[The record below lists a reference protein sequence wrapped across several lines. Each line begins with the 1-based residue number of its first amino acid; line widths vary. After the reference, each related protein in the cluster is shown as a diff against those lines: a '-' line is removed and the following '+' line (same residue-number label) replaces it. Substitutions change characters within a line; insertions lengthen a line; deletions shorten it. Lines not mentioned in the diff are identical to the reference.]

1 MSTRASGKPLV
12 KATSNPDKLKKHT
25 KPQTSHPSSSA
36 PTYIDT
42 TPRPRPDRI
51 PHETYYESGS
61 TEWGYYSE
69 KEEPTSDR
77 TPTPPESP
85 KPNIN
90 MAGQQ
95 NNPPDLFNT
104 KIEDLPRT
112 IPTSRQSAIVS
123 PAIDTFTVKGN
134 HLQMVKDLCF
144 DGRNKRDPHE
154 HLDKFEMICNLFNY
168 GENQANNVKMKL
180 FPMSLAG
187 EAHKWLKGLAP
198 NSLTTWEAVREALI
212 ERFFPANRERE
223 LRLIIRSFRQD
234 EDESIVEAW
243 LRMKDLLWKCLGHG
257 VSDTEIV
264 GIFLDGMNMESYE
277 KMVMT
282 CGGSTT
288 YKTSSEIWKMFEDM
302 AKAQVSRSPSRDRRD
317 KRTRRVVARVDG
329 GETSEVVSE
338 IRALSRHMD
347 ERFSMVE
354 NNFGGLERDVKI
366 MAGGCVHC
374 GGPHDADECDQM
386 VREDVN
392 YVHNQRSG
400 QYQPLFQ
407 RGGNYQGRH
416 QGNSSNSSNS
426 FYNNRG
432 GNSQNRWQKDDNQ
445 GPPQQQQPPSPPR
458 IDDNGEDTP
467 SLAAMMAKFLDKQ
480 EKTEEAQ
487 EKRNASME
495 NYSKLLNDKIG
506 GLHVKIDESNRNN
519 HALISNLEKRLDRMG
534 NSKRQPGTL
543 PSDTQQNPN
552 QSQGGSWRSGDDKY
566 KGPQHRNETVNAITT
581 RFGKVTTPPKGNS
594 FVPNASPSAENF
606 DEEFDDEVEMES
618 PPGVTTTVPK
628 ATPIKEPEIKPY
640 KPKVPFPQRLRKE
653 KLQDQYNKFFDMIKT
668 VTINVP
674 LVDLI
679 SGMPNYAKFIKELV
693 TDKKKLDEAK
703 ATFMNEECS
712 AVIKNKLPPKLSDPG
727 SFLIACSFG
736 TKLSCKA
743 LADLGASINL
753 MPY

>member
-12 KATSNPDKLKKHT
+12 KATSNPDKLKKRT
-25 KPQTSHPSSSA
+25 KPQTSQPSSST
-36 PTYIDT
+36 PIYIDT
-42 TPRPRPDRI
+42 TPRPRPDHI
-51 PHETYYESGS
+51 LYETYYESGS

-69 KEEPTSDR
+69 KEGSTSDK

-154 HLDKFEMICNLFNY
+154 HLDKFEMTCNLFNY

-212 ERFFPANRERE
+212 ERFFPANQERE

-243 LRMKDLLWKCLGHG
+243 LRMKDLLWECPGHG

-317 KRTRRVVARVDG
+317 RRTCRVVARVDG
-329 GETSEVVSE
+329 GETSEVVNE
-338 IRALSRHMD
+338 IRALSKHMD

-354 NNFGGLERDVKI
+354 NNFGGLERDVNI
-366 MAGGCVHC
+366 MVGGCVHC

-392 YVHNQRSG
+392 YVHNQRTG

-407 RGGNYQGRH
+407 RGSNYQGRH

-426 FYNNRG
+426 FSNNRG
-432 GNSQNRWQKDDNQ
+432 GNFQYRWQKDDNQ
-445 GPPQQQQPPSPPR
+445 GPPQQQQPPSPPKQ
-458 IDDNGEDTP
+458 DDNGEEGSP
-467 SLAAMMAKFLDKQ
+467 LMAMMAKFLDKQ
-480 EKTEEAQ
+480 EKREEAQ

-506 GLHVKIDESNRNN
+506 GLHIKIDESNRNN

-534 NSKRQPGTL
+534 NSKRHP
-543 PSDTQQNPN
+543 
-552 QSQGGSWRSGDDKY
+552 
-566 KGPQHRNETVNAITT
+566 
-581 RFGKVTTPPKGNS
+581 
-594 FVPNASPSAENF
+594 ENF

-618 PPGVTTTVPK
+618 PPVVTTSVPK
-628 ATPIKEPEIKPY
+628 ATPIKEPEVKPY
-640 KPKVPFPQRLRKE
+640 KPKLPFPQRLRKE
-653 KLQDQYNKFFDMIKT
+653 KLQVQYNKFFDMIKM

-703 ATFMNEECS
+703 ATFLNEE
-712 AVIKNKLPPKLSDPG
+712 
-727 SFLIACSFG
+727 
-736 TKLSCKA
+736 
-743 LADLGASINL
+743 
-753 MPY
+753 